1 MIYKCPS
8 CEYITNIKCNMTR
21 HYMRRHYDTNKIEL
35 NTYQNNTA
43 DQPNNTVAQP
53 NNTTI
58 FSLQCNKCNK
68 ILSSKQKL
76 NYHTSICKGILNSLE
91 CYICHKILSNQG
103 SKSRHMKIC
112 KEQQEAIILSTEI
125 KTPSVINNT
134 TNNVGRDLNTI
145 NTVNNIHQINNIT
158 ILTVDPNKLDELD
171 FVTDHITNPQLKNIL
186 KITHQDV
193 SDTKKVNMLE
203 AYMRQ
208 LMSNPINKCIQKT
221 NLQNVYSQIH
231 TGDNKW
237 ETKHDKELYP
247 KLTCNVAQGLSG
259 LMISRNDDTPMIKT
273 ERKLEELRTFLDYMS
288 DEGYRNDSDPDI
300 NHKTHLL
307 FKELVHRIKSVVFD
321 MTKITL

>member
-1 MIYKCPS
+1 MSDKVS
-8 CEYITNIKCNMTR
+8 NMKR
-21 HYMRRHYDTNKIEL
+21 HRVRSHAYELLFDNANVTEKHANVTENHAIVTFENKI
-35 NTYQNNTA
+35 T
-43 DQPNNTVAQP
+43 
-53 NNTTI
+53 
-58 FSLQCNKCNK
+58 FQCEKCDK
-68 ILSSKQKL
+68 ILSTNQ
-76 NYHTSICKGILNSLE
+76 NYKNHIERCKGAINGLQ
-91 CYICHKILSNQG
+91 CYNCKQIFNNRT
-103 SKSRHMKIC
+103 SKSRHLKSCIC
-112 KEQQEAIILSTEI
+112 QSLI
-125 KTPSVINNT
+125 SVHDTHTIPITNHTTNNT
-134 TNNVGRDLNTI
+134 TTNIGRDLNTI
-145 NTVNNIHQINNIT
+145 NTVNNTINQTNNIT

-259 LMISRNDDTPMIKT
+259 LMISRNDDAHMIKT

-307 FKELVHRIKSVVFD
+307 FKELVQRIKSVVFD